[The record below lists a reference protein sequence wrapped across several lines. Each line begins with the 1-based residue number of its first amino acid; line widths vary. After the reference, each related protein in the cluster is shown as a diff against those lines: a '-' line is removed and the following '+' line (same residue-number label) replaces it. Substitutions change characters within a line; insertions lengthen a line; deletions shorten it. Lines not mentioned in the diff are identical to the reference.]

1 MQYLNYLE
9 IVIFTIISFL
19 IQTGKSNFEKI
30 KYLIIWTKKYIFLI
44 PP

>member
-1 MQYLNYLE
+1 MQYSNYLE

-30 KYLIIWTKKYIFLI
+30 KYLLYGRKSIYF
-44 PP
+44 